1 MNLSAENISKIRE
14 LVRSG
19 YPLKARDAQD
29 LLGHN
34 DHLTALLEAR
44 FRLMLSVES
53 ERDQFQAAIATP
65 ESVFIN
71 LKAGK
76 IPKPSLR
83 SMIDLYGEVL
93 NGEDA
98 QLLEI
103 AKLRAE
109 NERLRKLPTCWSEV
123 IEQSEE
129 NDLLLDQVLVASN
142 GRDQLQAEVE
152 RLKTENQSEVGAC
165 LLSVAENKKL
175 QAENEALRGL
185 YQMHKATET
194 REMRCLKT
202 ENEALRKDA
211 ERYRWLR
218 GQHWNES
225 EMAVVCHPKKGVKL
239 GFDCPSEGRLDSAID
254 FAMSEGEQP

>member
-103 AKLRAE
+103 AKLRVESEHLRGCEDVLRQLASYCGAGGYNAPEVDPEVFAKKIMDGINILNDPLAQLAEKRGAERDQLKAE
-109 NERLRKLPTCWSEV
+109 NELLRKLASKNSSE
-123 IEQSEE
+123 
-129 NDLLLDQVLVASN
+129 LRKASAWIC
-142 GRDQLQAEVE
+142 RAV
-152 RLKTENQSEVGAC
+152 EVGTESATHWAIR
-165 LLSVAENKKL
+165 LNKNADL
-175 QAENEALRGL
+175 ID
-185 YQMHKATET
+185 ATI
-194 REMRCLKT
+194 
-202 ENEALRKDA
+202 
-211 ERYRWLR
+211 
-218 GQHWNES
+218 G
-225 EMAVVCHPKKGVKL
+225 
-239 GFDCPSEGRLDSAID
+239 
-254 FAMSEGEQP
+254 EGEQP